1 MKRSI
6 ALLLS
11 VIMCAFLF
19 CACGGN
25 GDGATADEA
34 AETTVQPTTKK
45 VLTEIETPFA
55 KLKVP
60 SYFNENVKTDV
71 VKKDPYTL
79 KFSAKDDTELFTLV
93 FGGKGEN
100 LLGTLITDNGN
111 YAIYANIA
119 KLDPK
124 SEKYAEYSEYQECIG
139 DITENLKKD
148 YEFVSNMVVQKE
160 DNETYDIETD
170 VCTLKYPKKW
180 KDKVTAEVGKDA
192 VKFSCD
198 GTKLFDICFTEQKN
212 GIYIGKY
219 KDTPVYVVSYK
230 IDDKGKSKEQI
241 EELRIM
247 QDDLNV
253 ITDNLQA
260 DKNFSK

>member
-34 AETTVQPTTKK
+34 AETTVQPTTEK

-55 KLKVP
+55 KLKAP
-60 SYFNENVKTDV
+60 TYFNENVKTDV

-93 FGGKGEN
+93 FGGKGDN
-100 LLGTLITDNGN
+100 LLGTLINDDVYTV
-111 YAIYANIA
+111 IYANIP

-124 SEKYAEYSEYQECIG
+124 SEKFDEYSEYQECLG
-139 DITENLKKD
+139 SITENLKSD
-148 YEFVSNMVVQKE
+148 YEFVA
-160 DNETYDIETD
+160 NEIVEAENTETFDIKTD
-170 VCTLKYPKKW
+170 VCTFKYPKKW
-180 KDKVTAEVGKDA
+180 KDKVSTESDKES
-192 VKFSCD
+192 VKFTCGS
-198 GTKLFDICFTEQKN
+198 TKLFDI
-212 GIYIGKY
+212 Y
-219 KDTPVYVVSYK
+219 S
-230 IDDKGKSKEQI
+230 
-241 EELRIM
+241 
-247 QDDLNV
+247 
-253 ITDNLQA
+253 
-260 DKNFSK
+260 